1 MKLKYLLVL
10 PLVAALTACSSD
22 EPAPTPDGVE
32 MPFYTTM
39 SITLPSTGTRAE
51 NPVAGDEVG
60 QDCENTVNSIQVV
73 LTKRT
78 GTEGNYKYEKVIAS
92 KSGAIVEGSTYT
104 VLFDAK
110 DLVGNALDNEGME
123 VYAFVICNDLG
134 YDVDNFDID
143 KTFTGG
149 ALTSFS
155 INQAA
160 IRMTS
165 APYKAKLPKKSE
177 LLKHDTESKAYDL
190 TAQVNGASGPI
201 KVERSV
207 ARFDFKSKGE
217 GVDANKFPIE
227 NGGVVRGHVQI
238 TDMALINEN
247 NEVYYFG
254 RTNNDGLTTTSP
266 LTHQL
271 VAPLTNIGVTNPT
284 SLQYVVCPTALA
296 SRTFN
301 YSMSAEDFKL
311 DGLSWTSISTLTQDD
326 NHTGTWD
333 DPHEATKDGY
343 KIWRYCNEN
352 AIPASNANSLVN
364 DNQKNRYTT
373 GIVFK
378 GRILNGTGDQ
388 AITGYG
394 ADELYLF
401 RQTMYG
407 DFAALYAAAYSTGA
421 KANPDLKAAFE
432 KTWELSSE
440 SGIFEVTVDGT
451 VKKYALK
458 AGQTRGGNGFTVYKN
473 TGTQDDP
480 VYPVYYYYWNR
491 HDDNGQSNVMGPM
504 EFSVVRNNVY
514 KLSINSISMFG
525 CSGTDDDPDKP
536 DPDDP
541 DETEHM
547 YIKIDVQVMPWTVRL
562 NGIDF

>member
-1 MKLKYLLVL
+1 MKLKYLLAL

-22 EPAPTPDGVE
+22 EPAPVPDGVE
-32 MPFYTTM
+32 VPFYTTM

-51 NPVAGDEVG
+51 NPVEGEEVG
-60 QDCENTVNSIQVV
+60 QDIENKVNSIQVV

-92 KSGAIVEGSTYT
+92 KSGSIVKGSTYT

-110 DLVGNALDNEGME
+110 ELVSGVAELEDNGMD
-123 VYAFVICNDLG
+123 VYAFVICNDLN

-149 ALTSFS
+149 ANVSFS
-155 INQAA
+155 TTQEA

-165 APYKAKLPKKSE
+165 APYKAHLPKKSE
-177 LLKHDTESKAYDL
+177 LLKHDTETKAYDL
-190 TAQVNGASGPI
+190 TAQVNGAIGGPI
-201 KVERSV
+201 KVERAV
-207 ARFDFKSKGE
+207 ARFDFKSKVE
-217 GVDANKFPIE
+217 GDNVNMFNIE

-254 RTNNDGLTTTSP
+254 RTNNNGLTTTTP

-271 VAPLTNIGVTNPT
+271 VASLTNVGLITPT
-284 SLQYVVCPTALA
+284 SLQYVVCPNALET
-296 SRTFN
+296 RTFN
-301 YSMSAEDFKL
+301 NPLSTL
-311 DGLSWTSISTLTQDD
+311 DLNRLSWTSIATLTQDD

-333 DPHEATKDGY
+333 NSTEPEKAGY

-352 AIPASNANSLVN
+352 AIPASDANSTVN
-364 DNQKNRYTT
+364 NNQKNGVST

-378 GRILNGTGDQ
+378 GKILNGTDDMV
-388 AITGYG
+388 IPGYG
-394 ADELYLF
+394 AEELYLF

-407 DFAALYAAAYSTGA
+407 DFTALYKAAYSTGV
-421 KANPDLKAAFE
+421 KANPDLQAAFE
-432 KTWELSSE
+432 KTWELSE
-440 SGIFEVTVDGT
+440 TGTYTVTDGET

-458 AGQTRGGNGFTVYKN
+458 VGQTRGGNGFTVYKN
-473 TGTQDDP
+473 IGSKDAP

-491 HDDNGQSNVMGPM
+491 HDDNGQSNVMGAM

-514 KLSINSISMFG
+514 KLSINSVSMFG

-536 DPDDP
+536 KPDDP
-541 DETEHM
+541 DEKEHM

-562 NGIDF
+562 NGIDL